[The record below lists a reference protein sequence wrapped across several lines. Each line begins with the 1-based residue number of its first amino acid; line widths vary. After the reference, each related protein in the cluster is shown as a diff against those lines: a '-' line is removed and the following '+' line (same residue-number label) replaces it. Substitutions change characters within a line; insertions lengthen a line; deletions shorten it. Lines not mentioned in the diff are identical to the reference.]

1 MKHLKVNARN
11 LDTIRE
17 LLMYTDNDIMF
28 FSKLK
33 QGIFDMVY
41 DYDINYDVEREIK
54 EHLHKIGE
62 LFDTVLKEKNK

>member
-11 LDTIRE
+11 LDTIKE

-28 FSKLK
+28 FNKLK
-33 QGIFDMVY
+33 QGIVDMVY
-41 DYDINYDVEREIK
+41 DYDINYDVEPEIQ